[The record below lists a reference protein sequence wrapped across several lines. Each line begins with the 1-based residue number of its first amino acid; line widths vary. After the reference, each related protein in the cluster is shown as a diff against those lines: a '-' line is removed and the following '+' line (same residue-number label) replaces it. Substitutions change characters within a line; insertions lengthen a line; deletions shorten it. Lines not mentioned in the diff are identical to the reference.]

1 MRLSFLLGIGLVL
14 TGCSTIQQP
23 TRMIAESTRDWRQ
36 VASEVDRQRLR
47 DWRDAFVEA
56 LAAARKT
63 GHSDEIDREGP
74 LLQADASIGGG
85 QIPNGLYRCRVIKL
99 GAKSEGLLDYV
110 AYPAFNCRVSANGQL
125 QDFAKLTGSQRPIG
139 VLFPGDQMHQVFLGT
154 LALGDEQGALQY
166 GQDETRNIAGFVER
180 IGPNRWRLIMPRP
193 HFESVM
199 DVMELVPAS

>member
-1 MRLSFLLGIGLVL
+1 MRLPFLLGVGLVL

-56 LAAARKT
+56 LAAARKA

-125 QDFAKLTGSQRPIG
+125 QEFVKLSGSQRPIG
-139 VLFPGDQMHQVFLGT
+139 VLFPGDQMHQIFLGT

-193 HFESVM
+193 HFESIM